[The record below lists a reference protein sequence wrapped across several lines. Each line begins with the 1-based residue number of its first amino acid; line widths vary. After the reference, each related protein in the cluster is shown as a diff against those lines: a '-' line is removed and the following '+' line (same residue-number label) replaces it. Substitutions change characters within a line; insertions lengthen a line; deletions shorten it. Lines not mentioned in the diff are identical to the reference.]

1 LPQVERALE
10 ITRIQLCGRLSVE
23 IDGVQLSERLR
34 GKQVPLLLAYLVLHR
49 ARHVGRDELIDA
61 LWPDQPPVSQDAAL
75 RTLLS
80 RLRSSLGA
88 STLAGR
94 DELILTLP
102 EPVWID
108 VEAAAAEVARAV
120 DALEGGDARRAWAL
134 AQVPL
139 NIASRGLLPGSQATW
154 LEPPRRELEAV
165 RQQALEVI
173 GRAGLVMGGTQLQS
187 AERAARTLIET
198 QPYRES
204 GYVLLM
210 EALAAR
216 GDVAEAM
223 RVFDGLRTLLRDEL
237 GTAPSPEAI
246 VAHERLLRPEPRT
259 GEPGGR
265 SDQGASSIPLP
276 AELRHRARAQLIGRE
291 QEIGELEERWDLACG
306 GVGGGRSG
314 GRDGG
319 RDGGLDG
326 RLDGGLDGRR
336 DGGPAGGLEGGL
348 EGGREGGA
356 DPEARSGRIVLL
368 AGDAGIGKTTL
379 TAELARRVHDAGAIV
394 LAGRSPRETVVP
406 YQPFLEALRHWAM
419 NAVLTDLRANTREY
433 GSELARLIPELRRRA
448 PDLPPPPQD
457 EPETERYR
465 LFEAVVGLL
474 TELSRSAPVLLVLD
488 DLQWADRPTLLLLR
502 HMARATNPARLLIL
516 GAYRAADR
524 RGDTFTNALGELRRD
539 RLASQLDIRGL
550 SESETAELVL
560 LRAGEN
566 PARAFARAL
575 YEETEGNPFFVEEII
590 RHLIEAGVEVGRA
603 SASELQRFGLPEGVK
618 QVIAFRLGRLEA
630 PAAELLRVAAVIG
643 RDIDATLL
651 ERVVLLS
658 EEEFLGALDE
668 ALAAELLV
676 ESDAKPG
683 SYLFSHALIRETLYE
698 SMSGPRRARI
708 HKRVGEAIEAMQ
720 GRRRERY
727 LPELAYHFTR
737 GADPEDAQKAITYA
751 VRAGEQ
757 ATTML
762 AHEEAA
768 EHYARAI
775 DVQGRFQPE
784 ASERRCELLLRLGEA
799 RVRAGERALGS
810 SAFREAA
817 ALAER
822 LGDGASL
829 ARAAI
834 GASRRYVQPPGVVDT
849 ELIAMIERALELEP
863 DRSLVRVRLLA
874 CLCGAIY
881 YSPER
886 DRMRALSDEAIE
898 IATELGDPEARAYA
912 CSARRRILWDA
923 PHLSE
928 RVEVSTEML
937 TLARQIGNLELQLQA
952 HAWLVVDL
960 LERGDRDAV
969 TAQMEAFDGGA
980 SRLRESLYE
989 WSTIVWRA
997 MSALLAGQLERADV
1011 LASEALAAGAPAE
1024 AVTASQYYSIQVL
1037 GIRREQGR
1045 MGELEH
1051 AARKLVDDNPGRPAW
1066 RAALA
1071 TLLCEEGRLDEAREE
1086 FERLAAGGFDD
1097 VPKDLDWLIAMTLL
1111 SDVCADLGDG
1121 ERAALLYAK
1130 LGPYAAVNV
1139 VIGLAAVCLGS
1150 AESFLGKLAA
1160 TMGDGA
1166 RAERHFERALEAN
1179 AQLGARA
1186 CLARTQVDYAR
1197 ALGSGP
1203 RAAELIAAASATAAE
1218 LGLGAVTRKVAK
1230 LERVG

>member
-1 LPQVERALE
+1 M
-10 ITRIQLCGRLSVE
+10 TRIQLCGRLSVE
-23 IDGVQLSERLR
+23 IDGVQISGRLR
-34 GKQVPLLLAYLVLHR
+34 GKQVPLLLAYLVLNR

-61 LWPDQPPVSQDAAL
+61 LWPEEPPVSQDAAL

-80 RLRSSLGA
+80 RLRSSLG
-88 STLAGR
+88 SETLAGR

-108 VEAAAAEVARAV
+108 VEAAAAEVGRAL
-120 DALEGGDARRAWAL
+120 DALTRGDARRAWAL

-139 NIASRGLLPGSQATW
+139 NIASRGLLPGAQATW
-154 LEPPRRELEAV
+154 LEPPRRELEDV

-198 QPYRES
+198 EPYRES

-216 GDVAEAM
+216 GNVAEAL

-237 GTAPSPEAI
+237 GTNPSPEAI
-246 VAHERLLRPEPRT
+246 AAHDRLLRPEPRGADA
-259 GEPGGR
+259 GERG
-265 SDQGASSIPLP
+265 DQGMPAIPLP
-276 AELRHRARAQLIGRE
+276 AELRHRAQSPLIGRE
-291 QEIGELEERWDLACG
+291 QELAELQWRWDLACG
-306 GVGGGRSG
+306 GAGGAGGVGGLGGGR
-314 GRDGG
+314 
-319 RDGGLDG
+319 
-326 RLDGGLDGRR
+326 
-336 DGGPAGGLEGGL
+336 
-348 EGGREGGA
+348 GGA
-356 DPEARSGRIVLL
+356 PGPDSDAVGGRIVLL

-379 TAELARRVHDAGAIV
+379 SAELARRVHDAGAIV
-394 LAGRSPRETVVP
+394 LAGRAPRETVVP
-406 YQPFLEALRHWAM
+406 YQPFLEALRHWAF
-419 NAVLTDLRANTREY
+419 NAFVADLRANTREY
-433 GSELARLIPELRRRA
+433 GPELARLIPELRRRV

-502 HMARATNPARLLIL
+502 HLARATNPARLLIL
-516 GAYRAADR
+516 VAYRSAE
-524 RGDTFTNALGELRRD
+524 RGDTFTNALTELRRD
-539 RLASQLDIRGL
+539 RLASELDIKGL
-550 SESETAELVL
+550 GESETAELVRV
-560 LRAGEN
+560 RAGEA

-590 RHLIEAGVEVGRA
+590 RHLIEAGVRVGSA
-603 SASELQRFGLPEGVK
+603 SATELQRFGLPEGVK
-618 QVIAFRLGRLEA
+618 QVIAFRLMRLEA

-643 RDIDATLL
+643 RDVDAALL
-651 ERVVLLS
+651 ERVVVLT
-658 EEEFLGALDE
+658 EDEFLAALDE
-668 ALAAELLV
+668 TIGAVLLV
-676 ESDAKPG
+676 ESDDRPG
-683 SYLFSHALIRETLYE
+683 SYLFTHALIRETLYE
-698 SMSGPRRARI
+698 SMSATRRARI
-708 HKRVGEAIEAMQ
+708 HKRVGEAIEAAQ
-720 GRRRERY
+720 GRRHERY

-737 GADPEDAQKAITYA
+737 GADPEDAEKAITYA
-751 VRAGEQ
+751 LRAADL

-775 DVQGRFQPE
+775 DVQRRFQPE

-799 RVRAGERALGS
+799 RVRGGERALGS

-849 ELIAMIERALELEP
+849 ELIAMIERALELER

-886 DRMRALSDEAIE
+886 DRMPALSDEAMS
-898 IATELGDPEARAYA
+898 IAVELGDPEARAYA
-912 CSARRRILWDA
+912 CSARRRVLWDA
-923 PHLSE
+923 LHLTE
-928 RVEVSTEML
+928 RIEVSTEML

-969 TAQMEAFDGGA
+969 DAQMEAFAAGA
-980 SRLRESLYE
+980 DRLRQPLFE
-989 WSTIVWRA
+989 WNSILWRA
-997 MSALLAGQLERADV
+997 MRALLAGSLSLADQLA
-1011 LASEALAAGAPAE
+1011 AEALAAGAPAE
-1024 AVTASQYYSIQVL
+1024 AVTVSQYYAIQVL

-1045 MGELEH
+1045 MGELEPS
-1051 AARKLVDDNPGRPAW
+1051 ARQLVEENPSRPAW

-1086 FERLAAGGFDD
+1086 FSRLAAGDFEDI
-1097 VPKDLDWLIAMTLL
+1097 PRDLDWMTAMVLL
-1111 SDVCADLGDG
+1111 SDVCADLGDD
-1121 ERAALLYAK
+1121 ERAALLYAQ
-1130 LGPYAAVNV
+1130 LEPYADVNV

-1150 AESFLGKLAA
+1150 AESFLGRLAGTMGRIDLAA
-1160 TMGDGA
+1160 S
-1166 RAERHFERALEAN
+1166 HFERALSAN
-1179 AQLGARA
+1179 AALEAPA

-1197 ALGSGP
+1197 GLGPGP
-1203 RAAELIAAASATAAE
+1203 RAAELLAAAGRTAAE
-1218 LGLGAVTRKVAK
+1218 LGLGAVARKIAVLDGA
-1230 LERVG
+1230 

>member
-1 LPQVERALE
+1 M
-10 ITRIQLCGRLSVE
+10 TRIQLCGRLSVE

-34 GKQVPLLLAYLVLHR
+34 GRQVPLLLAYLVLNR

-80 RLRSSLGA
+80 RLRSSLGSSA
-88 STLAGR
+88 LAGR

-108 VEAAAAEVARAV
+108 VEAAAAEVASAL
-120 DALEGGDARRAWAL
+120 DALDRGDARRAWAL

-139 NIASRGLLPGSQATW
+139 NIAGRGLLPGAQATW
-154 LEPPRRELEAV
+154 LDPPRRELEDV
-165 RQQALEVI
+165 RKQAIEVI
-173 GRAGLVMGGTQLQS
+173 GRAGLMMGGRELQS
-187 AERAARTLIET
+187 AERAARTLIEIE
-198 QPYRES
+198 PYRES
-204 GYVLLM
+204 GYILLM
-210 EALAAR
+210 EALRAR
-216 GDVAEAM
+216 GNVAEAL

-237 GTAPSPEAI
+237 GTNPSPEAI
-246 VAHERLLRPEPRT
+246 ATHDLLLRPLERG
-259 GEPGGR
+259 GEPGIPADMGQ
-265 SDQGASSIPLP
+265 SAIPLP
-276 AELRHRARAQLIGRE
+276 SELRYRAQGPLIGRARE
-291 QEIGELEERWDLACG
+291 MADLEARWDRACG
-306 GVGGGRSG
+306 GVGVRASRG
-314 GRDGG
+314 
-319 RDGGLDG
+319 
-326 RLDGGLDGRR
+326 
-336 DGGPAGGLEGGL
+336 AG
-348 EGGREGGA
+348 
-356 DPEARSGRIVLL
+356 DPDARSARIVLL

-379 TAELARRVHDAGAIV
+379 TAELALRVHDAGATV

-406 YQPFLEALRHWAM
+406 YQPFLEALRHWAQ
-419 NAVLTDLRANTREY
+419 NAALTDLRASTREY

-448 PDLPPPPQD
+448 PDVPSPAPD
-457 EPETERYR
+457 EPDTERYR

-502 HMARATNPARLLIL
+502 HFARATNPARLLIL
-516 GAYRAADR
+516 GAYRAAER
-524 RGDTFTNALGELRRD
+524 RGDTFNSALGELRRD
-539 RLASQLDIRGL
+539 RLASELEVKGL
-550 SESETAELVL
+550 SESETAELVRV
-560 LRAGEN
+560 RAGES
-566 PARAFARAL
+566 PARAFAHAL

-590 RHLIEAGVEVGRA
+590 RHLIEAGVRVGSA

-643 RDIDATLL
+643 RDIDAALL
-651 ERVVLLS
+651 ERVVVLT
-658 EEEFLGALDE
+658 EDEFLAALDE
-668 ALAAELLV
+668 ALGAVLLV
-676 ESDAKPG
+676 ESDEKPG

-698 SMSGPRRARI
+698 SMSAPRRARV

-737 GADPEDAQKAITYA
+737 AADPEDAEKAITYA
-751 VRAGEQ
+751 LRAGEQ
-757 ATTML
+757 ATAML

-768 EHYARAI
+768 EHFARAI

-799 RVRAGERALGS
+799 RVRGGERALGS

-849 ELIAMIERALELEP
+849 ELIAMIERALELQPE
-863 DRSLVRVRLLA
+863 RSLVRVRLLA

-881 YSPER
+881 YAPQR
-886 DRMRALSDEAIE
+886 DRMPALSEEAMA
-898 IATELGDPEARAYA
+898 IATQLGDPEARAHA
-912 CSARRRILWDA
+912 CSARRRVLWDA
-923 PHLSE
+923 PHLAE

-937 TLARQIGNLELQLQA
+937 TLARQIGNLELELQA

-969 TAQMEAFDGGA
+969 DAQIEAFDVGA
-980 SRLRESLYE
+980 YRLRQPLYE
-989 WSTIVWRA
+989 WNSILWRA
-997 MSALLAGQLERADV
+997 MRALLAGELDRANR

-1024 AVTASQYYSIQVL
+1024 AVTVSQYYAVQVL
-1037 GIRREQGR
+1037 AIRRDAGT
-1045 MGELEH
+1045 MGELEQ
-1051 AARKLVDDNPGRPAW
+1051 AARQMVDDNPSRPAW

-1071 TLLCEEGRLDEAREE
+1071 TLLCEERRLLEARAE
-1086 FERLAAGGFDD
+1086 FERLASRDFDD
-1097 VPKDLDWLIAMTLL
+1097 IPKDLDWMIAMTLL
-1111 SDVCADLGDG
+1111 SDICADLGDG
-1121 ERAALLYAK
+1121 DRATLLYAK
-1130 LGPYAAVNV
+1130 LEPYADVNV
-1139 VIGLAAVCLGS
+1139 VIGLATACLGS
-1150 AESFLGKLAA
+1150 AASFLGRLAA
-1160 TMGDGA
+1160 TMGRNDEA
-1166 RAERHFERALEAN
+1166 RRHFEHALERN
-1179 AQLGARA
+1179 AALGAPG

-1197 ALGSGP
+1197 ALGPGP
-1203 RAAELIAAASATAAE
+1203 RADELLAAAKRTAAE
-1218 LGLGAVTRKVAK
+1218 LGLGAVARKIAE
-1230 LERVG
+1230 LASP

>member
-1 LPQVERALE
+1 M
-10 ITRIQLCGRLSVE
+10 TRIQLCGRLSVE

-34 GKQVPLLLAYLVLHR
+34 GKQVPLLLAYLVLNR

-61 LWPDQPPVSQDAAL
+61 LWPNQPPVSQDAAL

-88 STLAGR
+88 SALAGR
-94 DELILTLP
+94 DELILALP

-120 DALEGGDARRAWAL
+120 DALDRGDARRAWAL

-216 GDVAEAM
+216 GDVAEAL
-223 RVFDGLRTLLRDEL
+223 RVFDGLRTLLREEL

-246 VAHERLLRPEPRT
+246 VAHERLLRPVARV
-259 GEPGGR
+259 GEAGAPP
-265 SDQGASSIPLP
+265 DQGTSAIPLP
-276 AELRHRARAQLIGRE
+276 AELRHRAQAQLIGRQ
-291 QEIGELEERWDLACG
+291 QEMDELQERWDDACG
-306 GVGGGRSG
+306 VVAGGGRSEDRDGGVAG
-314 GRDGG
+314 GRDGA
-319 RDGGLDG
+319 DPDG
-326 RLDGGLDGRR
+326 RN
-336 DGGPAGGLEGGL
+336 
-348 EGGREGGA
+348 
-356 DPEARSGRIVLL
+356 GRIVLL

-406 YQPFLEALRHWAM
+406 YQPFLEALRYWAM
-419 NAVLTDLRANTREY
+419 NAQLSDLRASTREY

-502 HMARATNPARLLIL
+502 HLARATSPARLLIL
-516 GAYRAADR
+516 GAYRSADR

-550 SESETAELVL
+550 SEAETAELVR
-560 LRAGEN
+560 LRAGQI

-590 RHLIEAGVEVGRA
+590 RHLIEAGVQVDRA
-603 SASELQRFGLPEGVK
+603 SPSELQRFGLPEGVK

-630 PAAELLRVAAVIG
+630 PAAELLRVSAVIG
-643 RDIDATLL
+643 RDVDAALL

-658 EEEFLGALDE
+658 EEEFLAALDE

-676 ESDAKPG
+676 ESDEKPG

-698 SMSGPRRARI
+698 SMSGPRRARM

-751 VRAGEQ
+751 FRAGEQ

-810 SAFREAA
+810 HAFREAA

-881 YSPER
+881 YSP
-886 DRMRALSDEAIE
+886 DGHRMHALSDEAIE

-912 CSARRRILWDA
+912 LSARRRILWDA

-969 TAQMEAFDGGA
+969 TAQIEAFDAGA
-980 SRLRESLYE
+980 NRLRQPLYE
-989 WSTIVWRA
+989 WSSIVWRA
-997 MSALLAGQLERADV
+997 MSALLAGQLDRADV

-1024 AVTASQYYSIQVL
+1024 AVTASQYYAIQVL

-1045 MGELEH
+1045 MGELEN
-1051 AARKLVDDNPGRPAW
+1051 AARQLVDDNPGRPAW

-1071 TLLCEEGRLDEAREE
+1071 TLLCEEGRLDDARDE
-1086 FERLAAGGFDD
+1086 FEKLAAGDFDD
-1097 VPKDLDWLIAMTLL
+1097 VPKDLDWTIAMTLL
-1111 SDVCADLGDG
+1111 SDVCADLGDA

-1130 LGPYAAVNV
+1130 LKPYAAVNV

-1160 TMGDGA
+1160 TMGDSAGA
-1166 RAERHFERALEAN
+1166 EYHFERALAAN
-1179 AQLGARA
+1179 ALLGAPG

-1203 RAAELIAAASATAAE
+1203 RAMELIAAATRTAAE
-1218 LGLGAVTRKVAK
+1218 LGLGAVARKVAE

>member
-1 LPQVERALE
+1 M
-10 ITRIQLCGRLSVE
+10 TRIQLCGRLSVE

-34 GKQVPLLLAYLVLHR
+34 GRQVPLLLAYLVLNR

-61 LWPDQPPVSQDAAL
+61 LWPEAPPVSQDAAL

-80 RLRSSLGA
+80 RLRSSLGS

-94 DELILTLP
+94 DELILALP

-108 VEAAAAEVARAV
+108 VEAAAAEVARAL
-120 DALEGGDARRAWAL
+120 DALERGDARRAWAL

-139 NIASRGLLPGSQATW
+139 NIASRGLLPGAQATW
-154 LEPPRRELEAV
+154 LEAPRRELEAV
-165 RQQALEVI
+165 RQQALEAI

-198 QPYRES
+198 EPYRES

-216 GDVAEAM
+216 GNVAEAL
-223 RVFDGLRTLLRDEL
+223 RVFDALRTLLRDEL
-237 GTAPSPEAI
+237 GTNPSAEAI
-246 VAHERLLRPEPRT
+246 AAHERLLRPQERG
-259 GEPGGR
+259 GELRGG
-265 SDQGASSIPLP
+265 DGDGATDHGLSSIPLP
-276 AELRHRARAQLIGRE
+276 ADLRHRAQGELIGRA
-291 QEIGELEERWDLACG
+291 QEMADLEARWDWACG
-306 GVGGGRSG
+306 GGGAGSSVVAAV
-314 GRDGG
+314 
-319 RDGGLDG
+319 
-326 RLDGGLDGRR
+326 
-336 DGGPAGGLEGGL
+336 DGGP
-348 EGGREGGA
+348 
-356 DPEARSGRIVLL
+356 EAQSGRIVLL

-379 TAELARRVHDAGAIV
+379 TAELARRVHRAGAIV

-419 NAVLTDLRANTREY
+419 NAQLADLRSSTREY

-502 HMARATNPARLLIL
+502 HLARATNPARLLIL
-516 GAYRAADR
+516 GAYRAAER
-524 RGDTFTNALGELRRD
+524 RGDTFTSALGELRRD

-550 SESETAELVL
+550 SESETAELVRV
-560 LRAGEN
+560 RAGES
-566 PARAFARAL
+566 PARGFARAL
-575 YEETEGNPFFVEEII
+575 YEETEGNPFFVEEMI
-590 RHLIEAGVEVGRA
+590 RHLIEAGVQVGSA
-603 SASELQRFGLPEGVK
+603 GASELQRFGLPEGVK
-618 QVIAFRLGRLEA
+618 QVIALRLGRLDA

-643 RDIDATLL
+643 RDVDAALL
-651 ERVVLLS
+651 ERVVQL
-658 EEEFLGALDE
+658 EEDEFLSALDE
-668 ALAAELLV
+668 ALGAVLLV
-676 ESDAKPG
+676 ESDDKAG

-737 GADPEDAQKAITYA
+737 GADPDDAEKAITYA
-751 VRAGEQ
+751 LRAGEQ

-768 EHYARAI
+768 EHYARAL
-775 DVQGRFQPE
+775 DVQGRFEPE
-784 ASERRCELLLRLGEA
+784 ASVRRCELLLRLGEA
-799 RVRAGERALGS
+799 RVRGGERALGS

-886 DRMRALSDEAIE
+886 DRMESISDEAMG

-912 CSARRRILWDA
+912 CSARRRVLWDA
-923 PHLSE
+923 PHLAE
-928 RVEVSTEML
+928 RIEVSTEML
-937 TLARQIGNLELQLQA
+937 TLARQIGNIELQLQA

-960 LERGDRDAV
+960 LERGDLAAVDA
-969 TAQMEAFDGGA
+969 QLDAFDAGA
-980 SRLRESLYE
+980 DVLRQPLFE
-989 WSTIVWRA
+989 WNSILWRA
-997 MSALLAGQLERADV
+997 MRALLAGALGRADR

-1024 AVTASQYYSIQVL
+1024 AVTASQYYAIQVL
-1037 GIRREQGR
+1037 GIRRDQGR
-1045 MGELEH
+1045 MGELERP
-1051 AARKLVDDNPGRPAW
+1051 ARQLVEDNPGRPAW

-1086 FERLAAGGFDD
+1086 FERLASADFEDI
-1097 VPKDLDWLIAMTLL
+1097 PKDLDWMAAIVLL
-1111 SDVCADLGDG
+1111 SDVCAELGDG
-1121 ERAALLYAK
+1121 ERAALLYPK
-1130 LGPYAAVNV
+1130 LEPYADVNV

-1150 AESFLGKLAA
+1150 AASFLGKLAA
-1160 TMGDGA
+1160 TMGRSDLA
-1166 RAERHFERALEAN
+1166 AEHFERALLAN
-1179 AQLGARA
+1179 AALGAPG

-1197 ALGSGP
+1197 ALGRDP
-1203 RAAELIAAASATAAE
+1203 RAAELLAAAAATADE
-1218 LGLGAVTRKVAK
+1218 LGLGAVARKVAE
-1230 LERVG
+1230 LS

>member
-1 LPQVERALE
+1 M
-10 ITRIQLCGRLSVE
+10 E

-34 GKQVPLLLAYLVLHR
+34 GRQVPLLLAYLVLNR
-49 ARHVGRDELIDA
+49 ARHVGRDELINA
-61 LWPDQPPVSQDAAL
+61 LWPEEPPVSQDAAL

-80 RLRSSLGA
+80 RLRSSLGS

-94 DELILTLP
+94 DELILALP

-108 VEAAAAEVARAV
+108 VEAAAAEVARAL
-120 DALEGGDARRAWAL
+120 DSLERGDARRAWAL

-139 NIASRGLLPGSQATW
+139 NIASRGLLPGAQATW
-154 LEPPRRELEAV
+154 LEAPRRELEDV

-173 GRAGLVMGGTQLQS
+173 GRAGLLMGGTQLQS

-198 QPYRES
+198 EPYRES

-216 GDVAEAM
+216 GNVAEAV

-237 GTAPSPEAI
+237 GTNPSAEAI
-246 VAHERLLRPEPRT
+246 AAHERLLRPQGR
-259 GEPGGR
+259 GGDQGGDRGGAGGDPG
-265 SDQGASSIPLP
+265 QGASSIPLP
-276 AELRHRARAQLIGRE
+276 AELRHRAQGPLIGRA
-291 QEIGELEERWDLACG
+291 QEMADLEARWDRACG
-306 GVGGGRSG
+306 GAGAGGGPDVRVGVGEGVGPDWGQGSG
-314 GRDGG
+314 
-319 RDGGLDG
+319 
-326 RLDGGLDGRR
+326 
-336 DGGPAGGLEGGL
+336 
-348 EGGREGGA
+348 
-356 DPEARSGRIVLL
+356 PEAQSGRIVLL

-379 TAELARRVHDAGAIV
+379 SAELARRVHDAGAIV

-419 NAVLTDLRANTREY
+419 NAELTDLRASTREY

-474 TELSRSAPVLLVLD
+474 TDLSRAAPVLLVLD

-502 HMARATNPARLLIL
+502 HLARATNPARLLIL
-516 GAYRAADR
+516 GAYRAAER
-524 RGDTFTNALGELRRD
+524 RGDTFTSALGELRRD

-550 SESETAELVL
+550 SESETAELVRV
-560 LRAGEN
+560 RAGES

-575 YEETEGNPFFVEEII
+575 YEETEGNPFFVEEMI
-590 RHLIEAGVEVGRA
+590 RHLIEAGVQVGSA

-618 QVIAFRLGRLEA
+618 QVIALRLGRLDA

-643 RDIDATLL
+643 RDVDAALL
-651 ERVVLLS
+651 EAVVVLG
-658 EEEFLGALDE
+658 EDEFLAALDE
-668 ALAAELLV
+668 ALVAVLLV
-676 ESDAKPG
+676 ESDEKPG
-683 SYLFSHALIRETLYE
+683 SFLFSHALIRETLYE
-698 SMSGPRRARI
+698 SMSAPRRARI

-737 GADPEDAQKAITYA
+737 GADPDDAEKAITYA
-751 VRAGEQ
+751 LRAGEQ

-775 DVQGRFQPE
+775 DVQGRFEPE

-799 RVRAGERALGS
+799 RVRGGERALGS

-863 DRSLVRVRLLA
+863 ERSLVRVRLLA
-874 CLCGAIY
+874 SLCGSIY

-886 DRMRALSDEAIE
+886 DRMRALSDEAIA
-898 IATELGDPEARAYA
+898 IADELGDPEVRAYA
-912 CSARRRILWDA
+912 CSARRRVLWDA
-923 PHLSE
+923 PHLAE
-928 RVEVSTEML
+928 RIEVSTEML
-937 TLARQIGNLELQLQA
+937 TLARQIGNIELQLQA

-960 LERGDRDAV
+960 LERGDLDAV
-969 TAQMEAFDGGA
+969 DAQIEAFEVGA
-980 SRLRESLYE
+980 DRLRQPLFE
-989 WSTIVWRA
+989 WNSILWRA
-997 MSALLAGQLERADV
+997 MRALLAGSLERADR

-1024 AVTASQYYSIQVL
+1024 AVTASQYYAIQVL
-1037 GIRREQGR
+1037 GVRRDQGR
-1045 MGELEH
+1045 MGELERS
-1051 AARKLVDDNPGRPAW
+1051 ARQLVEDNPGRPAW

-1071 TLLCEEGRLDEAREE
+1071 TLLCEEGRFDEAREE
-1086 FERLAAGGFDD
+1086 FERLAAGDFEDI
-1097 VPKDLDWLIAMTLL
+1097 PKDLDWLIAMVLL
-1111 SDVCADLGDG
+1111 SDTCADLGDG
-1121 ERAALLYAK
+1121 DRAALLYSK
-1130 LGPYAAVNV
+1130 LEPYADVNV

-1150 AESFLGKLAA
+1150 AASFLGKLAA
-1160 TMGDGA
+1160 TMGRPA
-1166 RAERHFERALEAN
+1166 EAERDFERALEAN
-1179 AQLGARA
+1179 AALRAPA

-1197 ALGSGP
+1197 LLGRGP
-1203 RAAELIAAASATAAE
+1203 RAAELLSAAAQTASE
-1218 LGLGAVTRKVAK
+1218 LGLGAVARKVAE
-1230 LERVG
+1230 LGGS

>member
-1 LPQVERALE
+1 M
-10 ITRIQLCGRLSVE
+10 TRIQLCGRLSVE

-34 GKQVPLLLAYLVLHR
+34 GKQVPLLLAYLVLNR

-61 LWPDQPPVSQDAAL
+61 LWPNQPPVSQDAAL

-88 STLAGR
+88 SALAGR
-94 DELILTLP
+94 DELILALP

-108 VEAAAAEVARAV
+108 VEAAAAEVARAA
-120 DALEGGDARRAWAL
+120 DALDRGDARRAWAL

-216 GDVAEAM
+216 GDVAEAL
-223 RVFDGLRTLLRDEL
+223 RVFDGLRTLLREEL

-246 VAHERLLRPEPRT
+246 IAHQRLLRPAARV
-259 GEPGGR
+259 GEPGAPL
-265 SDQGASSIPLP
+265 DQGTSAIPLP
-276 AELRHRARAQLIGRE
+276 AELRHRAQAQLIGRQ
-291 QEIGELEERWDLACG
+291 QELDELQQRWNAACG
-306 GVGGGRSG
+306 GVVAGGGRSED
-314 GRDGG
+314 RDGG
-319 RDGGLDG
+319 VAR
-326 RLDGGLDGRR
+326 
-336 DGGPAGGLEGGL
+336 
-348 EGGREGGA
+348 GREGA
-356 DPEARSGRIVLL
+356 DPDGRNGRIVLL

-406 YQPFLEALRHWAM
+406 YQPFLEALRYWAM
-419 NAVLTDLRANTREY
+419 NAQRSDLRASTREY

-502 HMARATNPARLLIL
+502 HLARATSPARLLIL
-516 GAYRAADR
+516 GAYRSADR

-539 RLASQLDIRGL
+539 RLASQLDIKGL
-550 SESETAELVL
+550 SEAETAELVR

-566 PARAFARAL
+566 PARAFARGL

-590 RHLIEAGVEVGRA
+590 RHLIEAGVQVDRA
-603 SASELQRFGLPEGVK
+603 SPSELQRFGLPEGVK

-630 PAAELLRVAAVIG
+630 PAAELLRVSAVIG
-643 RDIDATLL
+643 RDVDAALL
-651 ERVVLLS
+651 ERVVVLS
-658 EEEFLGALDE
+658 EEEFLAALDE

-676 ESDAKPG
+676 ESDEKPG

-751 VRAGEQ
+751 FRAGEQ

-775 DVQGRFQPE
+775 DVQGRFEPE

-799 RVRAGERALGS
+799 RVRAGERAHGS
-810 SAFREAA
+810 RAFREAA

-881 YSPER
+881 YSP
-886 DRMRALSDEAIE
+886 DGHRMRALSDEAIE

-912 CSARRRILWDA
+912 LSARRRILWDA

-969 TAQMEAFDGGA
+969 TAQIEAFDAGA
-980 SRLRESLYE
+980 NRLRQPLYE
-989 WSTIVWRA
+989 WSSIVWRA
-997 MSALLAGQLERADV
+997 MSALLAGQLDRADV

-1024 AVTASQYYSIQVL
+1024 AVTASQYYAIQVL

-1051 AARKLVDDNPGRPAW
+1051 AARQLVDDNPGRPAW

-1071 TLLCEEGRLDEAREE
+1071 TLLCEEGRLEDARDE
-1086 FERLAAGGFDD
+1086 FEKLAAGDFDD
-1097 VPKDLDWLIAMTLL
+1097 VPKDLDWTIAMTLL
-1111 SDVCADLGDG
+1111 SDVCADLGDA

-1130 LGPYAAVNV
+1130 LKPYAAVNV

-1160 TMGDGA
+1160 TMGDSAGA
-1166 RAERHFERALEAN
+1166 EYHFERALAAN
-1179 AQLGARA
+1179 ALLGAPG

-1203 RAAELIAAASATAAE
+1203 RAVELIAAATQTAAE
-1218 LGLGAVTRKVAK
+1218 LGLGAVARKVAE

>member
-1 LPQVERALE
+1 M
-10 ITRIQLCGRLSVE
+10 TRIQLCGRLSVE
-23 IDGVQLSERLR
+23 IAGVQLSERLR
-34 GKQVPLLLAYLVLHR
+34 GRQVPLLLAYLVLNR

-61 LWPDQPPVSQDAAL
+61 LWPNQPPVSQDAAL

-80 RLRSSLGA
+80 RLRSSLGSSA
-88 STLAGR
+88 LAGR
-94 DELILTLP
+94 DELILALP

-108 VEAAAAEVARAV
+108 VEAAAAEVARAL
-120 DALEGGDARRAWAL
+120 DALTRGDARRAWAL

-139 NIASRGLLPGSQATW
+139 NIASRGLLPGAQTTW
-154 LEPPRRELEAV
+154 LEAPRRELEDV

-173 GRAGLVMGGTQLQS
+173 GRAGLMMGGVGGTQLQS
-187 AERAARTLIET
+187 AERAGRALIEAE
-198 QPYRES
+198 PYRES

-216 GDVAEAM
+216 GNVAEAL

-237 GTAPSPEAI
+237 GTNPSTEAI
-246 VAHERLLRPEPRT
+246 AAHQRLLRPLER
-259 GEPGGR
+259 GG
-265 SDQGASSIPLP
+265 SGNAGGAQDQDLGPSAIPLP
-276 AELRHRARAQLIGRE
+276 AELRQRTHGQLIGRAR
-291 QEIGELEERWDLACG
+291 ELADLMARWDRACG
-306 GVGGGRSG
+306 VTSR
-314 GRDGG
+314 
-319 RDGGLDG
+319 
-326 RLDGGLDGRR
+326 
-336 DGGPAGGLEGGL
+336 GGP
-348 EGGREGGA
+348 GA
-356 DPEARSGRIVLL
+356 DDPEAPGGRIVLL

-406 YQPFLEALRHWAM
+406 YQPFLEALRHWAL
-419 NAVLTDLRANTREY
+419 NAAPTDLRVSTREY

-502 HMARATNPARLLIL
+502 HLARATNPARLLIS
-516 GAYRAADR
+516 GAYRSTE

-539 RLASQLDIRGL
+539 RLASQFDLRGL
-550 SESETAELVL
+550 SESETAELVRM
-560 LRAGEN
+560 RAGVS
-566 PARAFARAL
+566 PARAFAHAL

-590 RHLIEAGVEVGRA
+590 RHLIEAGVQVGSA

-643 RDIDATLL
+643 RDIDAALL
-651 ERVVLLS
+651 ERVVLLG
-658 EEEFLGALDE
+658 EEEFLAALEE
-668 ALAAELLV
+668 ALGAELLV
-676 ESDAKPG
+676 ESDEKTG

-698 SMSGPRRARI
+698 SMSAPRRARI
-708 HKRVGEAIEAMQ
+708 HKRVGEAIESAQ
-720 GRRRERY
+720 GRRHERY

-737 GADPEDAQKAITYA
+737 GADPEDAEKAITYA
-751 VRAGEQ
+751 FRAGEQ

-768 EHYARAI
+768 EHYARAL
-775 DVQGRFQPE
+775 DVQDRFQSE
-784 ASERRCELLLRLGEA
+784 ALERRCELLLRLGEA
-799 RVRAGERALGS
+799 RVRGGERALGS

-849 ELIAMIERALELEP
+849 ELIAMIERALGLQPE
-863 DRSLVRVRLLA
+863 RSLVRVRLLA

-886 DRMRALSDEAIE
+886 DRMPALSDEAMA
-898 IATELGDPEARAYA
+898 IAAELGDPEARAYA
-912 CSARRRILWDA
+912 CSARRRVLWDA
-923 PHLSE
+923 PHLAE
-928 RVEVSTEML
+928 RIEVSTEML

-969 TAQMEAFDGGA
+969 DAQIEAFEAGGN
-980 SRLRESLYE
+980 RLRQRLYE
-989 WSTIVWRA
+989 WNSLVWRA
-997 MSALLAGQLERADV
+997 MLALLAGSFDRADR
-1011 LASEALAAGAPAE
+1011 LASEALATGAPGE
-1024 AVTASQYYSIQVL
+1024 AVTASQYYAIQVL
-1037 GIRREQGR
+1037 GIRRDQGT
-1045 MGELEH
+1045 MGELEP
-1051 AARKLVDDNPGRPAW
+1051 AARQLVDENPGRPAW

-1071 TLLCEEGRLDEAREE
+1071 TLLCEDGRLSEAREE
-1086 FERLAAGGFDD
+1086 FDRLAVSEFEDI
-1097 VPKDLDWLIAMTLL
+1097 PKDLDWMIAIVLL

-1130 LGPYAAVNV
+1130 LEPYADVNV

-1150 AESFLGKLAA
+1150 AASFLGRLAA
-1160 TMGDGA
+1160 TMGRSDEA
-1166 RAERHFERALEAN
+1166 RRHFERALEAN
-1179 AQLGARA
+1179 AALRAPA

-1197 ALGSGP
+1197 ALGPGP
-1203 RAAELIAAASATAAE
+1203 RADELVAAAGRAASE
-1218 LGLGAVTRKVAK
+1218 LGLGAVARKIAE
-1230 LERVG
+1230 LPGS